1 MQRAFSFL
9 LLLLLNLS
17 AAGAAEPTIAAGS
30 KIYVVAADGFDTFL
44 AAALARKKVDL
55 VVVTDREKADYLL
68 EATSHSEKAGWAQT
82 IFLQQPGSNE
92 DASVRLVKRDTSE
105 VVFAYAVHKR
115 NSAHGRQSTAESC
128 AKYLKRAIRK

>member
-1 MQRAFSFL
+1 MKPSFALLFL
-9 LLLLLNLS
+9 LLLS
-17 AAGAAEPTIAAGS
+17 IAGIGAAEPTIPAGS
-30 KIYVVAADGFDTFL
+30 KIYVVAGDGFDTFL
-44 AAALARKKVDL
+44 AAALTRKKVDL